1 MTITGMKYQEKRRER
16 ENVVVD
22 FIDDS
27 EVNHVVTIDERL
39 KMGDRMKHKQL
50 GSGKSDTESSPLAT
64 KRKRR
69 MNKNKENDS
78 DEDDPDDYDLRKE
91 LRPAALFEDGDVAGK
106 QMFGFHTPKKR
117 NAMMEKAKLSAT
129 KTTPTSIK
137 HSPRL
142 KNTPRTP
149 QVTGVTPRTRRSILA
164 QKEAP
169 QSAVSYSSPGCFKQA
184 SLTADRRNP
193 LAKSRR
199 SILWNDDNIKETSSP
214 RAKTVLKEQNCDS
227 RPQDSKVPP
236 STPYNIRN
244 RLKSKIAAK
253 VMDNDSEESD
263 VDLPSSDSDSDKK
276 SSDSS
281 SSSDD
286 SDDDNGEKVS
296 VEAGKLNRV
305 YSDSTRKKGRDL
317 TYAISVDDYFSSTSS
332 KKNKTS
338 NHTLSKLKSPRINED
353 QLAKLLKRS
362 HSQCSHTT
370 ALQSL
375 QKLCLSQ
382 HNFDSWCF
390 YLREGFSV
398 LLYGLGSKKFI
409 LDEFHKKVLA
419 HEHVLVINGFFPGLS
434 TKEIVDSLTELMNI
448 KDIPTHLNEVVE
460 ALEIS
465 LSRKSSPDIFL
476 IVHNLDGV
484 MLQSD
489 KAQSFLSSL
498 ARLPKCHLL
507 ASIDHINAPLMWDD
521 KKLSNYN
528 FIWEDSTS
536 YNPYF
541 DETSFENSLLVKN
554 TGGLVLSSL
563 KSVYQSLTKNGKDI
577 FKLLVEDHIANKKNK
592 KYTGFGFSELY
603 WKCRD
608 NFLVSTDLALRSQ
621 LTEFLDHQILK
632 WRKDSD
638 HLFIPID
645 SAVLEQF
652 GSYIEEQGI

>member
-1 MTITGMKYQEKRRER
+1 MANNMKYQNKRKQR
-16 ENVVVD
+16 ENVVVE

-27 EVNHVVTIDERL
+27 EVNHILPIEDLRL
-39 KMGDRMKHKQL
+39 KMGSKRMKHKAL
-50 GSGKSDTESSPLAT
+50 GNGKSDTENSPLASRK
-64 KRKRR
+64 KRFLK
-69 MNKNKENDS
+69 KDQTNDS
-78 DEDDPDDYDLRKE
+78 DEDDDDDYSLKKDI
-91 LRPAALFEDGDVAGK
+91 RPAALFEDGDVAGK
-106 QMFGFHTPKKR
+106 VMFGFHTPKKK
-117 NAMMEKAKLSAT
+117 NAMIEKARLSSS
-129 KTTPTSIK
+129 KTTPK
-137 HSPRL
+137 HS
-142 KNTPRTP
+142 PRTP
-149 QVTGVTPRTRRSILA
+149 QVIGLTPKTRRSILA
-164 QKEAP
+164 TKEP
-169 QSAVSYSSPGCFKQA
+169 QSVDYSSPGCLKR
-184 SLTADRRNP
+184 TADKRSVRNP
-193 LAKSRR
+193 LTKSRR
-199 SILWNDDNIKETSSP
+199 SIMWNDDNIKETSSP
-214 RAKTVLKEQNCDS
+214 RSKNVLKEQNCDS
-227 RPQDSKVPP
+227 SIPDTKMP
-236 STPYNIRN
+236 STPYNIRT

-253 VMDNDSEESD
+253 VMESDSEESD
-263 VDLPSSDSDSDKK
+263 VDLPSSDSDSDKFK
-276 SSDSS
+276 SSES

-286 SDDDNGEKVS
+286 SDNENAEQVP
-296 VEAGKLNRV
+296 AGKKLDRV

-362 HSQCSHTT
+362 HSQCTHTA

-375 QKLCLSQ
+375 HKLCISQ
-382 HNFDSWCF
+382 HHFDSWCF

-409 LDEFHKKVLA
+409 LDEFHQKVLTN
-419 HEHVLVINGFFPGLS
+419 EYVLVINGFFPGLS
-434 TKEIVDSLTELMNI
+434 TKEIADSLAELLNM
-448 KDIPTHLNEVVE
+448 KDVPSQLNEVVE
-460 ALEIS
+460 MLEIS

-528 FIWEDSTS
+528 FIWEDSTN

-577 FKLLVEDHIANKKNK
+577 FKLLVEDHLANKKNK
-592 KYTGFGFSELY
+592 KYSGLGFSELY

-632 WRKDSD
+632 WRRDCD

-645 SAVLEQF
+645 STLLEQF
-652 GSYIEEQGI
+652 ASCIEEQGI